1 PDHQRWSLLRPV
13 RSPGRLR
20 ARASQWAGGQA
31 RGPAGLRRLYWLL
44 HRASPALRGRQ
55 WLIVSDGLYRS
66 ALLAGIVMTRRWT
79 EMQDTIAIGALL
91 VLAAGVFALMVLG
104 IRLGGVRQ
112 SGQLRRKDERRH
124 AEQLD
129 WRRTGQLPARYVTI
143 YD

>member
-1 PDHQRWSLLRPV
+1 
-13 RSPGRLR
+13 
-20 ARASQWAGGQA
+20 
-31 RGPAGLRRLYWLL
+31 
-44 HRASPALRGRQ
+44 
-55 WLIVSDGLYRS
+55 
-66 ALLAGIVMTRRWT
+66 
-79 EMQDTIAIGALL
+79 MQDTIAMGALL

-143 YD
+143 YDPGEMVDEDMARMFELGYYVAEDADLVGGGRRVIYRLQGMSAL